1 MTHHHARDGAIA
13 RWLRLYDGRRLC
25 MLTCAPLLMT
35 PRCGKGLA
43 RRKGIAITPYTNNPT
58 AFTWDAGSPRSN
70 VHGAH
75 TGQYLTPAAVG
86 TGVQFTVALPD
97 AAVTYA
103 VHLYVGLYCAEG
115 ELTVTAADA
124 GGVGRPMYTG
134 TFNDTLGPGIIRD
147 GTFIIVAKPQ
157 PQTLKDND
165 GTGDGIGGARVLSF
179 AWVLQKKAGLC
190 QSVVGNLEFQGVA
203 IKPMQ

>member
-1 MTHHHARDGAIA
+1 
-13 RWLRLYDGRRLC
+13 
-25 MLTCAPLLMT
+25 MLTCAPILMT
-35 PRCGKGLA
+35 PRCGKGRA
-43 RRKGIAITPYTNNPT
+43 RRKGVAIKPYTNNPT

-70 VHGAH
+70 VQGAH

-86 TGVQFTVALPD
+86 AGVQFTVVLPD

-103 VHLYVGLYCAEG
+103 VHVYVGLYCAEG
-115 ELTVTAADA
+115 ELTVTATDA
-124 GGVGRPMYTG
+124 GGVGVGAGVGGPVYTG

-157 PQTLKDND
+157 PQTPTSTDNH
-165 GTGDGIGGARVLSF
+165 GTGDGVGGARVLSV